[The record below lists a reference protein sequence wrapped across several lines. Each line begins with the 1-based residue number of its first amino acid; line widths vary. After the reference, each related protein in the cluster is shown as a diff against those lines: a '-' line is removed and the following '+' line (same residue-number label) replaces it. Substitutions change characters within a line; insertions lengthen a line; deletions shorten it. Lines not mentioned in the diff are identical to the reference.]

1 MSTTLE
7 TPISSIESNRR
18 RVGALKSLGVV
29 SVGDA
34 LTYYPFRVTDPVPA
48 RSLHEAKIGEKMAFA
63 AHVLET
69 RVFPMA
75 RRGFRL
81 IATVTDD
88 DFAARRNTPKSL
100 ASLVFFSYR
109 KSYVDWVQRKLHAGA
124 LLVVAGEP
132 SVYDNRLQFTHPDL
146 LTIKPVQ
153 SQSENGEWN
162 DGFGDPANPPL
173 GNLKYDAQTIDEAL
187 KRVCR
192 PRPVYHATSRIS
204 SEHIH
209 ESVLKYMDALRGA
222 EYLATQNAGNFLD
235 NPTQEGDFD
244 IPQIDREIQIKAL
257 GNAIPDI
264 IPEDFR
270 EEYGLM
276 HRAEAFMA
284 IHDPVDR
291 KNFDNALQTLR
302 YEEALICQTALVASR
317 DASRKTKATACSSTR
332 LKDDFIASLP
342 FTLTN
347 GQQQV
352 IADISADMAHDYPMQ
367 RLLQG
372 EVGSGKTV
380 VAVAAMMQAVGSG
393 GQAVLVAPTQVLA
406 EQHYASISTMV
417 SKLGKSDANSSD
429 NQKNLDDANA
439 RRSNK
444 RSAQSPKDGEFGTKT
459 IHNNAVDKGAQLAD
473 LLDLAASDD
482 VETGFSGKGNDI
494 FGIKDGEIPVFL
506 LTGSMRLAER
516 RRVLAAAA
524 SGMPCIVVATHAAFS
539 KSFQAPNLTLAVI
552 DEQHRFGVEQ
562 RESLNSR
569 GSTAP
574 HLLVMTATPIPRT
587 AAMTWFGDLD
597 ISALTELPGG
607 RKPIR
612 TFVVPEDNASLM
624 GEMFALI
631 RKRIDA
637 GERAYVVCPRI
648 DADAEDA
655 DGALAAS
662 AASGSKT
669 AGSSVP
675 AFDNAYDL
683 GEDDDRRAQRP
694 PLHSVAEIT
703 ERLQSLPQFK
713 GIRFA
718 TLTGRDDDATKTQVM
733 ADFAAGITP
742 ILVATTVI
750 EVGVDVAKASC
761 IVIFDADRYG
771 LSQLHQLRGRVGRGG
786 TDSGAFLISRAPAD
800 SDAARRLD
808 VIQGTLDGAEIAQA
822 DLEFRGAGDVLGDAQ
837 SGGKSG
843 LKLLRVV
850 KDVKIIEH
858 ARVEATRLVAQDPD
872 LLEHVQLAGAV
883 LDFTRGN
890 ETFLTS
896 N

>member
-48 RSLHEAKIGEKMAFA
+48 RALREARIGEKMAFA
-63 AHVLET
+63 AHVRDV

-81 IATVTDD
+81 IADVDD
-88 DFAARRNTPKSL
+88 GDFAASRHMGGST

-109 KSYVDWVQRKLHAGA
+109 KSYIDWIQRKLQPGA

-132 SVYDNRLQFTHPDL
+132 SVYNDLLQFTHPDL
-146 LTIKPVQ
+146 LTVDPA
-153 SQSENGEWN
+153 GERTDAERAEWD
-162 DGFGDPANPPL
+162 DGFGGGESADFTGSPAGASAHA
-173 GNLKYDAQTIDEAL
+173 GNLKYDAASITEAL
-187 KRVCR
+187 RHVCR
-192 PRPVYHATSRIS
+192 PRPVYHANSRIS

-209 ESVLKYMDALRGA
+209 ESIEKYMDALRGDDYA
-222 EYLATQNAGNFLD
+222 AAQAARAAQQSESSATQSG
-235 NPTQEGDFD
+235 EFD
-244 IPQIDREIQIKAL
+244 LPQTDREARTEAL
-257 GNAIPDI
+257 AVAIPDI
-264 IPEDFR
+264 MPERFR
-270 EEYGLM
+270 AEHGLM

-284 IHDPVDR
+284 IHDPQDR
-291 KNFDNALQTLR
+291 RRFDEALRTLR
-302 YEEALICQTALVASR
+302 YEEALICQTALVKSR
-317 DASRKTKATACSSTR
+317 DSSRKAKATACADTR
-332 LKDDFIASLP
+332 WKDAFVASLP
-342 FTLTN
+342 FTLTA
-347 GQQQV
+347 GQRQV
-352 IADISADMAHDYPMQ
+352 VDDISTDMARDYPMR

-406 EQHYASISTMV
+406 EQHYASIRGMV
-417 SKLGKSDANSSD
+417 ERMGRSGDPSSQTKSGESPNVTTH
-429 NQKNLDDANA
+429 NA
-439 RRSNK
+439 
-444 RSAQSPKDGEFGTKT
+444 P
-459 IHNNAVDKGAQLAD
+459 VDEGGQVNTTAG
-473 LLDLAASDD
+473 D
-482 VETGFSGKGNDI
+482 V
-494 FGIKDGEIPVFL
+494 PVLL
-506 LTGSMRLAER
+506 LTGGMKLAAR
-516 RRVLAAAA
+516 RRVLAAAS
-524 SGMPCIVVATHAAFS
+524 SGAPCIVVATHAAFS
-539 KSFQAPNLTLAVI
+539 KTFQAPNLTLAVI

-562 RESLNSR
+562 RESLNAK

-597 ISALTELPGG
+597 ISWLTELPGG

-612 TFVVPEDNASLM
+612 TFIVPEGNGALM
-624 GEMFALI
+624 AEMFGLI
-631 RKRIDA
+631 RHRIDA

-655 DGALAAS
+655 DAADGADGAE
-662 AASGSKT
+662 
-669 AGSSVP
+669 AGP
-675 AFDNAYDL
+675 AFDAAYDL
-683 GEDDDRRAQRP
+683 GEDDERREQRP
-694 PLHSVAEIT
+694 PLHSVAEIAD
-703 ERLQSLPQFK
+703 RLSSLPQFA
-713 GIRFA
+713 GIRIA
-718 TLTGRDDDATKTQVM
+718 TLTGRDDDATKAQVM
-733 ADFAAGITP
+733 AGFESGETP
-742 ILVATTVI
+742 VLVSTTVI
-750 EVGVDVAKASC
+750 EVGVDVAQASC
-761 IVIFDADRYG
+761 MVIFDADRYG

-786 TDSGAFLISRAPAD
+786 TESGAFLISRAPEG
-800 SDAARRLD
+800 SDAARRLA

-850 KDVKIIEH
+850 KDVKIVET
-858 ARVEATRLVAQDPD
+858 ARAEAAKLVADDPE
-872 LLEHVQLAGAV
+872 LREYVQLAGAV

-890 ETFLTS
+890 ETFLTG

>member
-48 RSLHEAKIGEKMAFA
+48 RSLHEAKIGEKMAFV

-393 GQAVLVAPTQVLA
+393 GQAVLVTPTQVLA

-733 ADFAAGITP
+733 ADFESGITP

-786 TDSGAFLISRAPAD
+786 TDSGAFLISRATAD

>member
-264 IPEDFR
+264 IPGDFR

-439 RRSNK
+439 RRNNK